1 MKFGAPM
8 TRRSALKLAVA
19 TAAAP
24 LSACAGGQSSRDAAS
39 DRVQGYTMGGP
50 FDLCDGRIAERVWLS
65 S

>member
-8 TRRSALKLAVA
+8 TRRSALELAVA
-19 TAAAP
+19 AAA
-24 LSACAGGQSSRDAAS
+24 AVDAAS

-50 FDLCDGRIAERVWLS
+50 FHLCDGRIAERVWLS

>member
-8 TRRSALKLAVA
+8 TRRSALKLAVG
-19 TAAAP
+19 AAAP
-24 LSACAGGQSSRDAAS
+24 LAAAS
-39 DRVQGYTMGGP
+39 DPVQRHTMGGP

>member
-8 TRRSALKLAVA
+8 TRRSALTLVS
-19 TAAAP
+19 AAAT
-24 LSACAGGQSSRDAAS
+24 LAAAS
-39 DRVQGYTMGGP
+39 DSVQGYTMGGP

>member
-8 TRRSALKLAVA
+8 TRRSALELAVA
-19 TAAAP
+19 AAA
-24 LSACAGGQSSRDAAS
+24 AQG

>member
-1 MKFGAPM
+1 MKFGVPM

-19 TAAAP
+19 AAQ
-24 LSACAGGQSSRDAAS
+24 G